1 MIFFNHRHFS
11 LVHVLWI
18 GILFIA
24 ASLTQAQASNKPE
37 LLQQTIL
44 IVGDSI
50 SAGFG
55 IEKSSGWVA
64 LLQQRLGPDFK
75 LVNASISGET
85 TSGGRHRLAKLLQ
98 QYQPD
103 LVVIELGGN
112 DGLRGTP
119 IKQMQFNLND
129 MVQKA
134 QASGADVMLLGMR
147 IPPNYGARY
156 TEQFV
161 SAFSTIASE
170 HSTLF
175 VPFLLAGVA
184 GQPGMMQAD
193 GIHPTAKAQPV
204 MMELVWSELQEWLKN
219 RTNTL

>member
-1 MIFFNHRHFS
+1 MIFFNHRRFS
-11 LVHVLWI
+11 LVHILWI

-64 LLQQRLGPDFK
+64 LLQQRLEPNFK

-85 TSGGRHRLAKLLQ
+85 TSGGRHRLAKLLK

-103 LVVIELGGN
+103 LVIIELGGN

-129 MVQKA
+129 MVRKTQTT
-134 QASGADVMLLGMR
+134 GADVMLLGMR

-161 SAFSTIASE
+161 SAFSAIASD

-175 VPFLLAGVA
+175 VPFLLEGVA
-184 GQPGMMQAD
+184 GLPGMMQAD